1 MGNQHKTI
9 FLSGVDS
16 LDLWNKEVYLH
27 CICTLWFYRN
37 KLGYTRVGDMYHL
50 LFGVMSGLKF

>member
-16 LDLWNKEVYLH
+16 LNLWNKVHETKKYIYTVYVH
-27 CICTLWFYRN
+27 YGFIEINWVTLA
-37 KLGYTRVGDMYHL
+37 
-50 LFGVMSGLKF
+50 